1 MDTYGVTVHLVADQA
16 LERVSVVFFPL
27 GEFSRQ
33 SCHLS
38 LGSNVK
44 EADLKNLLLLLSS
57 LCATWTCIFL
67 RCVGRRFCAS
77 AVTWDSPARVGW
89 GVMLHR

>member
-57 LCATWTCIFL
+57 LCATWTCIFCGVWDDAFVL
-67 RCVGRRFCAS
+67 WRSSGIRRLGLVG
-77 AVTWDSPARVGW
+77 V
-89 GVMLHR
+89 